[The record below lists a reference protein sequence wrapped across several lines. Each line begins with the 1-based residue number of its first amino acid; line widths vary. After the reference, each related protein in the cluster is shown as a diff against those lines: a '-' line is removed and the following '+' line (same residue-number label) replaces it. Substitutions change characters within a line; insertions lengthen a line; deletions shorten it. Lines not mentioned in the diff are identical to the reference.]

1 MGVYD
6 ERPWLHLYGEGQ
18 PHDITPEYPDA
29 LTMFAALLF
38 LTGGVFRLAGSVVV
52 RGPQMGWTLV

>member
-29 LTMFAALLF
+29 LTMFAA
-38 LTGGVFRLAGSVVV
+38 SVA
-52 RGPQMGWTLV
+52 RNPDGDAIR